1 MKLSMFKPLL
11 LVVVFSI
18 LFFCIQYYSLVYLI
32 GESSLNTFRFSI
44 VEIYS
49 FFTICSLLIVTILI
63 FVRKKNLDIVG
74 YFYLI
79 LTMVKM
85 AIAYFF
91 LHQIN
96 QNPSIFLTYEKKSF
110 FISFILF
117 LAIETLITIRLLNK
131 NQ

>member
-32 GESSLNTFRFSI
+32 GESNLNTFRFSI